1 MVGHVF
7 ASKRKI
13 IIIIKYSI
21 LVVSYLICERCTYLK
36 NPTDTIS
43 GYPAS
48 VPKQVRLENEFEILE
63 NFIQFLTS
71 RLDDVFI
78 FASSDIWAS

>member
-13 IIIIKYSI
+13 IIIIKCSI
-21 LVVSYLICERCTYLK
+21 LVVSYLNCERCAYLK
-36 NPTDTIS
+36 NQIDTIS

-48 VPKQVRLENEFEILE
+48 VLKQVRLENEFEILE

-71 RLDDVFI
+71 R
-78 FASSDIWAS
+78 

>member
-21 LVVSYLICERCTYLK
+21 LVSYFIYERCVYLK
-36 NPTDTIS
+36 NQIDTIS
-43 GYPAS
+43 GYPTS

-63 NFIQFLTS
+63 NFIQFLLS
-71 RLDDVFI
+71 L
-78 FASSDIWAS
+78 

>member
-13 IIIIKYSI
+13 IIIIECSI
-21 LVVSYLICERCTYLK
+21 LVVSYLNCERCAYLK
-36 NPTDTIS
+36 NQIDTIS

-48 VPKQVRLENEFEILE
+48 VLKQVRLENEVEILE

-71 RLDDVFI
+71 R
-78 FASSDIWAS
+78 

>member
-13 IIIIKYSI
+13 IINIKYSI
-21 LVVSYLICERCTYLK
+21 LVVSYLNCERCAYLK
-36 NPTDTIS
+36 NQIDTIS

-71 RLDDVFI
+71 R
-78 FASSDIWAS
+78 

>member
-1 MVGHVF
+1 MHLF
-7 ASKRKI
+7 ENQA
-13 IIIIKYSI
+13 
-21 LVVSYLICERCTYLK
+21 
-36 NPTDTIS
+36 DTIS

-71 RLDDVFI
+71 R
-78 FASSDIWAS
+78 

>member
-13 IIIIKYSI
+13 IIIIIKYSI
-21 LVVSYLICERCTYLK
+21 LVVSHLICERCAYLK
-36 NPTDTIS
+36 NQVDTIS

-48 VPKQVRLENEFEILE
+48 VPKQVRRENEFEILE

-71 RLDDVFI
+71 R
-78 FASSDIWAS
+78 

>member
-1 MVGHVF
+1 MVGYVF

-13 IIIIKYSI
+13 IINIKFSI

-36 NPTDTIS
+36 NQTDTIS

-48 VPKQVRLENEFEILE
+48 VPKQVRLENEFKILE

-71 RLDDVFI
+71 R
-78 FASSDIWAS
+78 

>member
-13 IIIIKYSI
+13 IINIKYSI
-21 LVVSYLICERCTYLK
+21 LVSYLNCERCAYLK
-36 NPTDTIS
+36 NQIDTIS

-48 VPKQVRLENEFEILE
+48 VLKQVRLENEFEILE

-71 RLDDVFI
+71 R
-78 FASSDIWAS
+78 